1 MNKLSAFFSNLI
13 ASSATDI
20 DGFSIKVKGERTLEL
35 LDEGRAAVA
44 DPEFVQR
51 HGNYWHFVEQ
61 KHPEY
66 LLVSTGRLVIVKV
79 LPDNAIDAAA

>member
-35 LDEGRAAVA
+35 LDEGHAAVA
-44 DPEFVQR
+44 DEVTL
-51 HGNYWHFVEQ
+51 H
-61 KHPEY
+61 
-66 LLVSTGRLVIVKV
+66 LCI
-79 LPDNAIDAAA
+79 I